1 MLAALVTEQI
11 DFKLAYP
18 WHSVPMFELPKF
30 KLFEKTRAR
39 FKRKKKQAPSRPKKP
54 MSPKVRFWVL
64 VLVDTAIGLLMRSLT
79 WGLILFIAVLD
90 IMAVGVTLIIAYQD
104 VLPEALVDF
113 VKEYVFSSQK
123 HIRLTLQML
132 NLGGI
137 ADLMRDGLKALG
149 FLWLTVTLLTLGAT
163 FLTRLVWNR
172 RTRKKMEA
180 SGKLGGKLAPGEVLI
195 PLHDPLTLQMDDEFS
210 RFVHLYAFYLD
221 LRCRSPED
229 ASRVAQTMDALKAAL
244 SQELVK
250 LAEGR
255 VVQVKRDDAITALSD
270 AARLTTEGGIVGVI
284 LRTSDYH
291 RLKKPES
298 AIVKSADP
306 NAKPKMKM
314 STSWGTKPYQDLA
327 AASAADAPAAP
338 PPTSGPLAPA
348 PPEVAEPP
356 AEEPPKQMIDAA
368 SLVAQKARNVLDGLR
383 G

>member
-1 MLAALVTEQI
+1 
-11 DFKLAYP
+11 
-18 WHSVPMFELPKF
+18 MFELPKF
-30 KLFEKTRAR
+30 RLFEKTRAR

-54 MSPKVRFWVL
+54 VSPKVRYWVL
-64 VLVDTAIGLLMRSLT
+64 VLVDTAIGMLMRALT
-79 WGLILFIAVLD
+79 WGMILTIALLD
-90 IMAVGVTLIIAYQD
+90 IIAVGVTLVIAFQD
-104 VLPEALVDF
+104 DLPDYIVDF
-113 VKEYVFSSQK
+113 VKEHVFSSQK
-123 HIRLTLQML
+123 HIRLRLQML
-132 NLGGI
+132 NLDGI

-149 FLWLTVTLLTLGAT
+149 FLWLAVTLLTLAAT
-163 FLTRLVWNR
+163 VLTRYIWNR
-172 RTRKKMEA
+172 KTRKKMEA
-180 SGKLGGKLAPGEVLI
+180 NAKLGGKLAPGEVLI

-270 AARLTTEGGIVGVI
+270 AARLTTQGGIVGVI

-298 AIVKSADP
+298 AIVKPADP

-314 STSWGTKPYQDLA
+314 STSWGAKPYQDLA
-327 AASAADAPAAP
+327 AVTA
-338 PPTSGPLAPA
+338 
-348 PPEVAEPP
+348 AEPP
-356 AEEPPKQMIDAA
+356 AAPAAAAPAPAPAPAPAEAAAPPAEEAPKPAVDAA
-368 SLVAQKARNVLDGLR
+368 SLVAAKARNVLDGLR

>member
-1 MLAALVTEQI
+1 
-11 DFKLAYP
+11 
-18 WHSVPMFELPKF
+18 MFELPKF
-30 KLFEKTRAR
+30 RLFEKATAR
-39 FKRKKKQAPSRPKKP
+39 FKRKKKMAPSRPKKP

-64 VLVDTAIGLLMRSLT
+64 VLVDASIGLLMRALT
-79 WGLILFIAVLD
+79 WGMIAFIAVLD
-90 IMAVGVTLIIAYQD
+90 IAAVLVTLIIAYQD

-113 VKEYVFSSQK
+113 VKEHVFSSQK

-137 ADLMRDGLKALG
+137 ADMMRDGLKALG

-163 FLTRLVWNR
+163 FLTKYIWNR

-180 SGKLGGKLAPGEVLI
+180 NAGLSVKLAPGEVLI
-195 PLHDPLTLQMDDEFS
+195 PLQDPLTLTMDDDFS

-229 ASRVAQTMDALKAAL
+229 ASMVAQSMNELKAAL

-255 VVQVKRDDAITALSD
+255 VVQVKRDDAIIALSD
-270 AARLTTEGGIVGVI
+270 AARLITHGGIVGVI
-284 LRTSDYH
+284 LRTSDYQ

-298 AIVKSADP
+298 AILKPTDP

-314 STSWGTKPYQDLA
+314 STSWGTKPYQELV
-327 AASAADAPAAP
+327 AASAVVSGAAAAPPGAAPPAAAPEAPAAAD
-338 PPTSGPLAPA
+338 T
-348 PPEVAEPP
+348 PP
-356 AEEPPKQMIDAA
+356 AEEPPKPMADKN
-368 SLVAQKARNVLDGLR
+368 SLVAEKARNVLDGLR

>member
-1 MLAALVTEQI
+1 
-11 DFKLAYP
+11 
-18 WHSVPMFELPKF
+18 MFELPKF

-79 WGLILFIAVLD
+79 WGLIFFIAVLD
-90 IMAVGVTLIIAYQD
+90 IMAVLVTLIIAYQD

-137 ADLMRDGLKALG
+137 ADMMRDGLKALG

-163 FLTRLVWNR
+163 FLTRYIWNR
-172 RTRKKMEA
+172 KTRKKMEA
-180 SGKLGGKLAPGEVLI
+180 NERLGGKLAPGEVLI

-270 AARLTTEGGIVGVI
+270 AARLTTQGGIVGVI

-291 RLKKPES
+291 RLRKPES
-298 AIVKSADP
+298 AIVKPTDP

-314 STSWGTKPYQDLA
+314 STSWGAKPYQDLA
-327 AASAADAPAAP
+327 AISSAEPAAAPPAAP
-338 PPTSGPLAPA
+338 APA
-348 PPEVAEPP
+348 PVPASAEADAPP
-356 AEEPPKQMIDAA
+356 AEEPPKPAVDAA
-368 SLVAQKARNVLDGLR
+368 SLVAAKARNVLDGLR